1 MRLLLDTCTFLW
13 LVDDHPSLTARAREA
28 IVDPANDVYLS
39 AASAW
44 EIVIKHAL
52 GRLELALAVDDYLP
66 HQRELHGIESLPIG
80 EQATLALAKLPARHR
95 DPLSH
100 GKSLETQ
107 AFYSDRF
114 TDGSTGKTV
123 ESGLTQGHSHRPG
136 AQNRRLSGRFPDGLV
151 PVSLLGP

>member
-13 LVDDHPSLTARAREA
+13 LVDDHPRLAARARDA

-66 HQRELHGIESLPIG
+66 RQRELHGIEPLPIG
-80 EQATLALAKLPARHR
+80 EDATLALAKLPARHKDPFDR
-95 DPLSH
+95 ILVTQAIVGGCSLVTPDPLI
-100 GKSLETQ
+100 K
-107 AFYSDRF
+107 AY
-114 TDGSTGKTV
+114 
-123 ESGLTQGHSHRPG
+123 
-136 AQNRRLSGRFPDGLV
+136 
-151 PVSLLGP
+151 PVSILW

>member
-39 AASAW
+39 DASAW

-66 HQRELHGIESLPIG
+66 HQRELHGIESLPIC

-95 DPLSH
+95 DPFDRILVAQAIID
-100 GKSLETQ
+100 GCSLVT
-107 AFYSDRF
+107 
-114 TDGSTGKTV
+114 
-123 ESGLTQGHSHRPG
+123 
-136 AQNRRLSGRFPDGLV
+136 PDPLIKV
-151 PVSLLGP
+151 YPVSILW